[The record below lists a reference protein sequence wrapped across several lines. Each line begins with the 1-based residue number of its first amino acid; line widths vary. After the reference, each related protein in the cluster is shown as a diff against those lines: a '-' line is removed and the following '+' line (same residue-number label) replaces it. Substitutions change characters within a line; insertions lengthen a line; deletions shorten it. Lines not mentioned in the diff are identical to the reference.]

1 MAKFLLSPSLRA
13 LLGPPFRL
21 RFFSPAP
28 ATGLHN
34 HAKRLAMVAE
44 GGAPVTVLA
53 LPDPSKRQRG
63 DHAPAHTARR
73 RPTALALTE
82 KQRTRRQP
90 ADACYY
96 LPPISRVKALDNGLQ
111 LVPRRWRRRASQDSE
126 GDYGEEEPF
135 GFLRGQARPT
145 IHRTPAQVLSDLA
158 FVRVVDAEVDVL
170 RVDGSATDRVPRP
183 SLERERERRSE
194 APLTERKHYRAS
206 PDSVLLPRLVKAK
219 KANEAM
225 TRTKKEETA
234 NLKNALHFV
243 ASEGITGWEVGS
255 PGDDFGIHNNV
266 Q

>member
-1 MAKFLLSPSLRA
+1 
-13 LLGPPFRL
+13 
-21 RFFSPAP
+21 
-28 ATGLHN
+28 
-34 HAKRLAMVAE
+34 MVAL

-82 KQRTRRQP
+82 KQRTQRQP

-126 GDYGEEEPF
+126 GDYGEEELF

-145 IHRTPAQVLSDLA
+145 IH
-158 FVRVVDAEVDVL
+158 AEVDVL

-225 TRTKKEETA
+225 ARTKKEETA

-243 ASEGITGWEVGS
+243 ASEGITGWEVDNTYVATAPLACRCGTLGKRG
-255 PGDDFGIHNNV
+255 GDGRFPRACH

>member
-1 MAKFLLSPSLRA
+1 
-13 LLGPPFRL
+13 
-21 RFFSPAP
+21 
-28 ATGLHN
+28 
-34 HAKRLAMVAE
+34 
-44 GGAPVTVLA
+44 
-53 LPDPSKRQRG
+53 
-63 DHAPAHTARR
+63 
-73 RPTALALTE
+73 
-82 KQRTRRQP
+82 
-90 ADACYY
+90 
-96 LPPISRVKALDNGLQ
+96 
-111 LVPRRWRRRASQDSE
+111 
-126 GDYGEEEPF
+126 
-135 GFLRGQARPT
+135 
-145 IHRTPAQVLSDLA
+145 VLSDLA

>member
-1 MAKFLLSPSLRA
+1 MLVY
-13 LLGPPFRL
+13 RL
-21 RFFSPAP
+21 WYRRELAFTIHDAVA
-28 ATGLHN
+28 ATI
-34 HAKRLAMVAE
+34 
-44 GGAPVTVLA
+44 
-53 LPDPSKRQRG
+53 
-63 DHAPAHTARR
+63 
-73 RPTALALTE
+73 PT
-82 KQRTRRQP
+82 
-90 ADACYY
+90 
-96 LPPISRVKALDNGLQ
+96 SRVKALDNGLQ

-225 TRTKKEETA
+225 ARTKKEETA
-234 NLKNALHFV
+234 NLCVLARGRPS
-243 ASEGITGWEVGS
+243 ASSTGRAEPERSHDTHLPPPWQGVLVVVQAS
-255 PGDDFGIHNNV
+255 RRSRGDKAQPKRGA
-266 Q
+266 